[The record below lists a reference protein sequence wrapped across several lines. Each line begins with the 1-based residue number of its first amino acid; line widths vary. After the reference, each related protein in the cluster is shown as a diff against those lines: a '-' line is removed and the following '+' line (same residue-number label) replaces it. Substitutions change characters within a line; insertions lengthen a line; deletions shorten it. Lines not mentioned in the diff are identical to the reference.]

1 MGGSSPA
8 YWNVGP
14 TGDYAVAFGYH
25 QDTAG
30 QISWYRLVPPERA
43 VNPEL
48 YPGPLRAPIFQ
59 SQETSGVP
67 DFNTWQPR
75 DTFAYWNDGT
85 SNQFLIGE
93 KHVPLDMLG
102 VCSQNSRSYDCSF
115 IFTQP
120 DARDMSAARR
130 QVSRQ
135 NNNTLAGGQ
144 VLMLD
149 PYYKG
154 TSAPPTNDYSFGS
167 AHPGIC
173 QFLLGDGAVVACPVT
188 TPLTTLRMLTC
199 VNDGGNLTI
208 PW

>member
-1 MGGSSPA
+1 
-8 YWNVGP
+8 
-14 TGDYAVAFGYH
+14 
-25 QDTAG
+25 
-30 QISWYRLVPPERA
+30 
-43 VNPEL
+43 
-48 YPGPLRAPIFQ
+48 
-59 SQETSGVP
+59 
-67 DFNTWQPR
+67 PR

-102 VCSQNSRSYDCSF
+102 VCPQESQNYDCSF

-120 DARDMSAARR
+120 NGRDYSAARR
-130 QVSRQ
+130 QVNQ
-135 NNNTLAGGQ
+135 LDNNTLTGGQ
-144 VLMLD
+144 VLMID

-154 TSAPPTNDYSFGS
+154 DSTTQARTNYYSFGS

-188 TPLTTLRMLTC
+188 TPLTVLRMLTC
-199 VNDGGNLTI
+199 VNDGGNLAT